1 MTGTPKGTLL
11 IVAGPSGVGK
21 SSLCKRLLR
30 EFGTLH
36 MSISYT
42 TRQPRGAEVDGAAY
56 HFISVSE
63 FESMVGRGEFAES
76 AFVHGNHY
84 GSSRGAIS
92 GVLDSGDDVLFDID
106 YQGAR
111 QLKEAFPNAR
121 AVLLMPPSMA
131 ILESRLR
138 GRDTDG
144 EDVIQRRLA
153 AARHELSQ
161 FDLFDYAIVNDEFE
175 HAYDA
180 LRGIYLSVRHQ
191 VGHLRPQLRA
201 LLSA

>member
-1 MTGTPKGTLL
+1 MSTSPKGTLL

-30 EFGTLH
+30 EFETLH
-36 MSISYT
+36 MSISFT
-42 TRQPRGAEVDGAAY
+42 TRQPRGTEVDGVAY
-56 HFISVSE
+56 HFVDVPR
-63 FESMVGRGEFAES
+63 FEQMVADGAFAES

-84 GSSRGAIS
+84 GSSRDAIA
-92 GVLDSGDDVLFDID
+92 GVLDTGDDVLFDID

-144 EDVIQRRLA
+144 EEVIQKRLA

-161 FDLFDYAIVNDEFE
+161 FELFDFAIVNDEFE

-191 VGHLRPQLRA
+191 VGHLRPKLRA
-201 LLSA
+201 LLNT

>member
-1 MTGTPKGTLL
+1 MTAKGTLL

-30 EFGTLH
+30 EFDTLRL
-36 MSISYT
+36 SISYT
-42 TRQPRGAEVDGAAY
+42 TRSPRGTEVDGVAY
-56 HFISVSE
+56 HFIDVPRY
-63 FESMVGRGEFAES
+63 ESMVAEGAFAES
-76 AFVHGNHY
+76 AFVHGNYY
-84 GSSRGAIS
+84 GSSHAAIDE
-92 GVLDSGDDVLFDID
+92 VLSLGNDVLFDID

-111 QLKEAFPNAR
+111 QLKDAFPNAR

-131 ILESRLR
+131 VLEARLR

-144 EDVIQRRLA
+144 EEVIQRRLA

-161 FDLFDYAIVNDEFE
+161 FELFDFAIVNDEFDR
-175 HAYDA
+175 AYDA

-191 VGHLRPQLRA
+191 VGHLRPKLRA
-201 LLSA
+201 LLNT